1 MITLGLAY
9 LLIASYFIL
18 ERILRKGEAALN
30 LQPQASDAGSSRL
43 LWGSSMVGL
52 LGLFLAPFLNAYGI
66 AKVQSTA
73 IAWGGI
79 GLMLLGLSL
88 RYWAAQEMGAYYT
101 RTLQVLPEHAVI
113 ETGPYRIIRHPGYLG
128 TSLLS
133 WGAGLALQNGLVL
146 GVVIVTDAIA
156 KYYRIQAEEK
166 MLTESLGVQYQTYA
180 ATTWRF
186 IPFVY

>member
-1 MITLGLAY
+1 
-9 LLIASYFIL
+9 
-18 ERILRKGEAALN
+18 
-30 LQPQASDAGSSRL
+30 
-43 LWGSSMVGL
+43 
-52 LGLFLAPFLNAYGI
+52 
-66 AKVQSTA
+66 
-73 IAWGGI
+73 
-79 GLMLLGLSL
+79 
-88 RYWAAQEMGAYYT
+88 
-101 RTLQVLPEHAVI
+101 
-113 ETGPYRIIRHPGYLG
+113 LG